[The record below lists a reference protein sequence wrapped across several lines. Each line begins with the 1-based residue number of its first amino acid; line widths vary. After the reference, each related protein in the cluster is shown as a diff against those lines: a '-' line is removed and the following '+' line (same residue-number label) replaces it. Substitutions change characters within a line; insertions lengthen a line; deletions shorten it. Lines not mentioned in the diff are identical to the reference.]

1 MRTLRQ
7 VGLGTTLFLL
17 AAGSALAQPPQPA
30 QAGDFELR
38 RVMLSTGGVGY
49 FEYETRAAGNAA
61 LSFRV
66 RRDQVDD
73 VLKSVV
79 VYDDEGRIGTITL
92 PGQEPLREAFRGL
105 PFEPEHLSSPADL
118 FNALRGAEVRVS
130 GAREIVG
137 RLLSVTPET
146 VVLPEG
152 GSMTRHRLSLVGTSG
167 VQQVVLEDAGSISF
181 TDPALAA
188 DVESAL
194 RAVARLE
201 ESDSRTLTVTLDGGT
216 QERTVRVA
224 YVVEV
229 PLWKA
234 TYRLTLSND
243 PAAATAALQGWA
255 VLENLTGEDWNGVEL
270 SVVSGNP
277 VTFRQALYDAYYVNR
292 PQVPVEV
299 LGRVLPQVDAGSI
312 VANLR
317 GANTALGVRTLN
329 LAGAGG
335 AAGAPAPAAGG
346 IAADTLTA
354 TGNRV
359 RRDDFASS
367 FAVDTAE
374 MARLLAADS
383 TQAAAQVLFRVPQ
396 PVTIAA
402 GESLL
407 VPIVARDVPAKR
419 LSLYQPG
426 THPRHP
432 LASVRLTNDAG
443 TGLPPGVLTLYER
456 NAATG
461 VVSHV
466 GDARL
471 APLPAG
477 EERLLSFAVDQ
488 EVTIDREDRA
498 AQRVARGRIVD
509 GVLELTHTDS
519 QTTSYLVAAAPNVER
534 EVVIEQPRRAGW
546 TLIRPA
552 EHELTESAYR
562 FPVSVGRGAT
572 VELSAVVERP
582 RVERFELAA
591 MVLDRI
597 QYWAASNELAPAIR
611 SALTDLAALRRNVGD
626 SERALAAAVE
636 TRNTVVA
643 DQARIREN
651 LSAVPAESDLARRYL
666 DALSQQEDR
675 LAELGT
681 EIDGLRAAVDAAQ
694 QRLADY
700 VRTLEL

>member
-1 MRTLRQ
+1 
-7 VGLGTTLFLL
+7 G
-17 AAGSALAQPPQPA
+17 
-30 QAGDFELR
+30 
-38 RVMLSTGGVGY
+38 
-49 FEYETRAAGNAA
+49 
-61 LSFRV
+61 
-66 RRDQVDD
+66 DQVDD

-181 TDPALAA
+181 TDRALAA

-194 RAVARLE
+194 RAVARLD

-224 YVVEV
+224 FVVEV

-234 TYRLTLSND
+234 TYRLTLSDD
-243 PAAATAALQGWA
+243 PASATAALQGWA

-299 LGRVLPQVDAGSI
+299 LGRVLPQVDEGAIASLGLVS
-312 VANLR
+312 AADMAAPPGGR
-317 GANTALGVRTLN
+317 GG
-329 LAGAGG
+329 GGG
-335 AAGAPAPAAGG
+335 AAGRGGGPGQGQQAGNLAES
-346 IAADTLTA
+346 ITV
-354 TGNRV
+354 TGTRI
-359 RRDDFASS
+359 RRDDFTS
-367 FAVDTAE
+367 VTAAQTITAAD
-374 MARLLAADS
+374 MARLMAASS
-383 TQAAAQVLFRVPQ
+383 TQAAAQVLFTVPQ

-402 GESLL
+402 GESLM

-456 NAATG
+456 DAATG
-461 VVSHV
+461 IVSHV

-471 APLPAG
+471 APLPSG

-488 EVTIDREDRA
+488 EVTVDREDRA
-498 AQRVARGRIVD
+498 AQRIARGRIVD

-519 QTTSYLVAAAPNVER
+519 QS
-534 EVVIEQPRRAGW
+534 
-546 TLIRPA
+546 
-552 EHELTESAYR
+552 
-562 FPVSVGRGAT
+562 
-572 VELSAVVERP
+572 
-582 RVERFELAA
+582 
-591 MVLDRI
+591 
-597 QYWAASNELAPAIR
+597 
-611 SALTDLAALRRNVGD
+611 
-626 SERALAAAVE
+626 
-636 TRNTVVA
+636 
-643 DQARIREN
+643 
-651 LSAVPAESDLARRYL
+651 
-666 DALSQQEDR
+666 
-675 LAELGT
+675 
-681 EIDGLRAAVDAAQ
+681 
-694 QRLADY
+694 
-700 VRTLEL
+700 

>member
-7 VGLGTTLFLL
+7 VGFGVALFVL
-17 AAGSALAQPPQPA
+17 AAGSLLAQPD
-30 QAGDFELR
+30 QAGQAGGFQLR

-49 FEYETRAAGNAA
+49 FEYETRARGDAA

-152 GSMTRHRLSLVGTSG
+152 GSMTRHRLSLVGASG

-312 VANLR
+312 ANLR
-317 GANTALGVRTLN
+317 GLNTAQGTRTLN
-329 LAGAGG
+329 LVGG
-335 AAGAPAPAAGG
+335 GAGAPAPAAGG

-419 LSLYQPG
+419 LSVYQPS

-432 LASVRLTNDAG
+432 LASVRLMNDAG

-562 FPVSVGRGAT
+562 FPVSVGRGET
-572 VELSAVVERP
+572 VELAAAVERP